1 MVLIVFTQGVALLF
15 GDGAAAYYSIKL
27 GEKNKEEGARGIGN
41 AISMLVI
48 SGIVIF
54 IFGYIF

>member
-48 SGIVIF
+48 SGIVFLFLVIF
-54 IFGYIF
+54 F